1 MLLEQE
7 RRDVALTAHRLA
19 GTGAVLGRGGAVSVR
34 CGDLFAVTPADL
46 PLGRIE
52 PADCPVLSVEGGGVV
67 EGRRGP
73 AADTVLHTAVY
84 RHGEAGAVVQSYGE
98 HAAAVSAVLAELPP
112 VHRAAARLGGAVP
125 VAPYSVYGGGDLADQ
140 AVKALKGRQAAL
152 LACNGAVAVGGC
164 ATEAFDNVSLLE
176 WLCGV
181 YVEARRLGE
190 PRVLSEDELAEV
202 RERDRS
208 GWAGPDPFLF

>member
-19 GTGAVLGRGGAVSVR
+19 GTGAALGRGGAVSVR
-34 CGDLFAVTPADL
+34 SGDLFAVTPAGL
-46 PLGRIE
+46 PLDRIE
-52 PADCPVLSVEGGGVV
+52 PADCPVLSVEGGVV

-84 RHGEAGAVVQSYGE
+84 RHTGAGAVVQSYGE
-98 HAAAVSAVLAELPP
+98 RSAAVSAVLAELPP

-152 LACNGAVAVGGC
+152 LACNGAVAVGAG
-164 ATEAFDNVSLLE
+164 AAEAFENVSLLE

-181 YVEARRLGE
+181 YAEARRLGE
-190 PRVLSEDELAEV
+190 PRVLTEDELAEV
-202 RERDRS
+202 RERDRD

>member
-34 CGDLFAVTPADL
+34 SGDLFAVTPADL
-46 PLGRIE
+46 PLDRIE
-52 PADCPVLSVEGGGVV
+52 PADCPVLSVEGGVV

-84 RHGEAGAVVQSYGE
+84 RHTGAGAVVQSYGE
-98 HAAAVSAVLAELPP
+98 RAAAVSAVLAELPP

-152 LACNGAVAVGGC
+152 LACNGAVAVGSG
-164 ATEAFDNVSLLE
+164 AAEAFDNVSLLE

-181 YVEARRLGE
+181 YIEARRLGE

-202 RERDRS
+202 RGRDRD
-208 GWAGPDPFLF
+208 GWAGPDPFLL